1 MRYRRKRHEKIGI
14 IDYFIDEWHSN
25 TYLGLFVKANEELGL
40 DYQIAYGYAEV
51 EKEGRLTTEA
61 WCQKNN
67 IEVCES
73 IEELCEKSDNILIL
87 APANPETHLKYARI
101 ALPYGKT
108 TYIDKT
114 FAPDLQTAKEIF
126 AIAKKH
132 NTKIFTSS
140 ALRFAEEIADF
151 SDVKNAIITGGGG
164 NLEEYI
170 IHQIEMAVKLS
181 GGERARQVHVFN
193 KEKQATIV
201 IDFESKSAT
210 LNYSRSS
217 CGFSVDVESTR
228 DRCDYRKIASGT
240 EFYNLIKT
248 ILTFFEASADPFDP
262 NETLQILAIRDA
274 VLKAIKLGYGQHVY
288 VENDFFE
295 ESKDRT

>member
-1 MRYRRKRHEKIGI
+1 MKKIGI

-25 TYLGLFVKANEELGL
+25 TYLGLFEKANEELGL
-40 DYQIAYGYAEV
+40 DYKIVYGYAEV

-67 IEVCES
+67 IEVCKS

-87 APANPETHLKYARI
+87 APANPETHLKYARV

-126 AIAKKH
+126 AIAQKH
-132 NTKIFTSS
+132 GTRIFTSS
-140 ALRFAEEIADF
+140 ALRFPDEMADL
-151 SDVKNAIITGGGG
+151 SDVKNVIITGGGG

-170 IHQIEMAVKLS
+170 IHQIEMAVKLCGS
-181 GGERARQVHVFN
+181 EAARRVHVFN
-193 KEKQATIV
+193 REKQATV
-201 IDFESKSAT
+201 VVDFESKSAT

-217 CGFSVDVESTR
+217 CGFSVDVESSG

-248 ILTFFEASADPFDP
+248 ILTFFETSVPPFEQK
-262 NETLQILAIRDA
+262 ETLQILAIRDA
-274 VLKAIKLGYGQHVY
+274 ILQAVKLGYGQSVS
-288 VENDFFE
+288 VAGE
-295 ESKDRT
+295 